1 MNTNYSDIVEKELL
15 DKCEDIPFS
24 NSLYQDESF
33 VLNTSYTDARAIRNV
48 GLALSAR
55 VRALKELEFGL
66 ETMQVDLEEIDFK
79 LKNTQDQFELRRLD
93 IEKRKKQS
101 GLAYT
106 MKLLKDS
113 LYEIEYFRAIL
124 AKLPKLTRQEFE
136 DQEKQY
142 FIESLTRQAVGLS
155 EPDKSLAAMGLKER
169 PKIEITPSTLS
180 EKLNI
185 SVSSVLENI
194 SLPSQENIFKLN
206 EGDK

>member
-93 IEKRKKQS
+93 IEKRKKQ
-101 GLAYT
+101 
-106 MKLLKDS
+106 
-113 LYEIEYFRAIL
+113 
-124 AKLPKLTRQEFE
+124 
-136 DQEKQY
+136 
-142 FIESLTRQAVGLS
+142 
-155 EPDKSLAAMGLKER
+155 
-169 PKIEITPSTLS
+169 
-180 EKLNI
+180 
-185 SVSSVLENI
+185 
-194 SLPSQENIFKLN
+194 
-206 EGDK
+206 

>member
-169 PKIEITPSTLS
+169 PKVEITPKTLS

-185 SVSSVLENI
+185 SVTSVLENI
-194 SLPSQENIFKLN
+194 SLPSQEKIFKLS
-206 EGDK
+206 EGEK

>member
-1 MNTNYSDIVEKELL
+1 MNMNYSDIVEKELL

-169 PKIEITPSTLS
+169 PKIEITSSTLS

>member
-1 MNTNYSDIVEKELL
+1 
-15 DKCEDIPFS
+15 
-24 NSLYQDESF
+24 
-33 VLNTSYTDARAIRNV
+33 
-48 GLALSAR
+48 
-55 VRALKELEFGL
+55 
-66 ETMQVDLEEIDFK
+66 
-79 LKNTQDQFELRRLD
+79 
-93 IEKRKKQS
+93 
-101 GLAYT
+101 

-169 PKIEITPSTLS
+169 PKVEITPKTLS

-185 SVSSVLENI
+185 SVTSVLENI
-194 SLPSQENIFKLN
+194 SLPSQEKIFKLS
-206 EGDK
+206 EGEK